1 MSTPPSLQGF
11 GEFER
16 LQEDLPM
23 ESVVHH
29 LRTSLCS
36 VMQVY
41 LDQTGHP
48 KDGIFKL
55 VIEFPEEYPNKSPT
69 IRFLSRMFHPNVYN
83 GWSPTYDFSSILI
96 SIQSLLDELKP
107 NSPVNNQATQLHQKY
122 EKRVSAIVEQS
133 WNNS

>member
-1 MSTPPSLQGF
+1 MFLTSEPSLQGF

-69 IRFLSRMFHPNVYN
+69 IRFLSRMFHPNVYAD
-83 GWSPTYDFSSILI
+83 GSIC
-96 SIQSLLDELKP
+96 LDILAEWME
-107 NSPVNNQATQLHQKY
+107 SH
-122 EKRVSAIVEQS
+122 I
-133 WNNS
+133 